1 MNSYD
6 CGDQVIMQGTFT
18 VAATGALIDP
28 TNVFFQYKA
37 PTLPVTIVTWQFGVD
52 PEVTNSSVGVYQVTL
67 TVNTTGNWHYRF
79 YSTGTGTGAAEGA
92 FNVKSSEFC

>member
-6 CGDQVIMQGTFT
+6 CGDQVILEGTFT

-28 TNVFFQYKA
+28 TNVFFH
-37 PTLPVTIVTWQFGVD
+37 TWQFGVD
-52 PEVTNSSVGVYQVTL
+52 PEITNPSTGVYQVTL

-79 YSTGTGTGAAEGA
+79 YSTGTGTGAGEGA
-92 FNVKSSEFC
+92 FNVKSSRFC

>member
-1 MNSYD
+1 MHSYD
-6 CGDQVIMQGTFT
+6 CGDQVITEATFT

-28 TNVFFQYKA
+28 TNVYFQYRA
-37 PTLPVTIVTWQFGVD
+37 PTHPVTLVTWQFGVD
-52 PEVTNSSVGVYQVTL
+52 PEITNPSTGVYQVTL
-67 TVNTTGNWHYRF
+67 TVNASGTWNYRF